1 MRLHIKPLHL
11 IVMVN
16 DQIIN
21 KISVDGGAA
30 FNIRPRSMYR
40 RFRRIVED
48 LIPDNIVV
56 SNFYGKPSDSEG
68 VIC

>member
-1 MRLHIKPLHL
+1 
-11 IVMVN
+11 
-16 DQIIN
+16 
-21 KISVDGGAA
+21 
-30 FNIRPRSMYR
+30 MYR

-68 VIC
+68 VICLDITMDSMRRPTMFLVILSLSLAKATYIPYNH